1 MSYDECSRRRVR
13 DGSMASTRANVLAL
27 MMPLSVN
34 EIVVDLKSDSHTTT
48 VGLGHAK
55 LHAAI

>member
-1 MSYDECSRRRVR
+1 
-13 DGSMASTRANVLAL
+13 MASTRANVLVL

-34 EIVVDLKSDSHTTT
+34 EIVVDLKSDSHTMT
-48 VGLGHAK
+48 VALGHAK